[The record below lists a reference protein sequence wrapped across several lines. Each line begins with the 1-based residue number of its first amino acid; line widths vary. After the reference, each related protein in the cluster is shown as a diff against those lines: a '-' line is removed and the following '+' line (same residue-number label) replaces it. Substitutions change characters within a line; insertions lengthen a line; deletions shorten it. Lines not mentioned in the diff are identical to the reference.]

1 MATALCAIDYIPQA
15 KYIMSKFG
23 WSDGF
28 WKQNPNILA
37 YGKCQTTEQISQV
50 SKDNEELLSQ
60 GFVRNYDIG
69 SDEDEEEEAEN

>member
-37 YGKCQTTEQISQV
+37 YGKCQTTQEISEV
-50 SKDNEELLSQ
+50 SKGN
-60 GFVRNYDIG
+60 
-69 SDEDEEEEAEN
+69 